1 MAKDKLP
8 QMVVTS
14 RVKDVIKSKKLRS
27 DGQLIEAVNAKLA
40 EMLEAA
46 AARTKANGRSTVR
59 GHDL

>member
-1 MAKDKLP
+1 MGKMP

-14 RVKDVIKSKKLRS
+14 RVKDFIKAKKLRS
-27 DGQLIEAVNAKLA
+27 DGALIDAVNAKLA
-40 EMLEAA
+40 GMLEAA